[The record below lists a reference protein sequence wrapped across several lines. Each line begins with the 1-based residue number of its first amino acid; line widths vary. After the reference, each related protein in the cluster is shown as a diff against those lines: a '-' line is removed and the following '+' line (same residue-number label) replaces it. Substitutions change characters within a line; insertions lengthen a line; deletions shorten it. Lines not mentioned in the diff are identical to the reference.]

1 MRRDIASLAARLMAA
16 DGIDDFSLA
25 KRKAARQLGAPNSEA
40 LPTNQEVEA
49 ALLAYQA
56 LYQEDEQ
63 RERLAVMRREALALM
78 RRLQPFHPYLTGPV
92 LIGTAGR
99 YSRAEIDLYADSGK
113 EVEIFLLDQH
123 LDFEHVDPG
132 RGPEAPELRL
142 HVAAEARAGKTGETP
157 GFLLSVYPHGQERVR
172 RRNPH
177 TGQSERRASIEAL
190 TALLADEMA

>member
-40 LPTNQEVEA
+40 LPTNQEVET

-78 RRLQPFHPYLTGPV
+78 QRLRPFHPYLTGPV

-142 HVAAEARAGKTGETP
+142 LVTGEVGKAGETT

-172 RRNPH
+172 RRSPH
-177 TGQSERRASIEAL
+177 TGQSERRAGIEAL
-190 TALLADEMA
+190 TALLAAEVD

>member
-1 MRRDIASLAARLMAA
+1 MRRDIASLAARLMAE
-16 DGIDDFSLA
+16 DGIDDFGLA

-40 LPTNQEVEA
+40 LPTNQAVEA
-49 ALLAYQA
+49 ALLAYRA

-78 RRLQPFHPYLTGPV
+78 QRLQPFHPYLTGPV
-92 LIGTAGR
+92 LTGTAGR
-99 YSRAEIDLYADSGK
+99 YSRAEIELYADSSK

-142 HVAAEARAGKTGETP
+142 HVAGGAGASGKTAD
-157 GFLLSVYPHGQERVR
+157 FLLSVYPHRQERVR

-177 TGQSERRASIEAL
+177 TGQSEQRANIETL
-190 TALLADEMA
+190 TALLAAKVD